1 MNTKALVKE
10 GRPLFWPWCAVML
23 AGIVSM
29 VRPLHSIGWIG
40 LFAVVLG
47 IPLLAVLP
55 LGSEFQNRTLS
66 LLLSQPVRRVKIW
79 TEKSFIAFVSVAS
92 VVSLFAFSPVMVE
105 TLPDRAQQLSALAVV
120 VAVVASAV
128 FWTLMAR
135 STIGGMALS
144 VGTALLIAGFATL
157 IGGLGVN
164 SFFWITHFTA
174 ISVSV
179 LLAYAAVMLWLGK
192 RTLARYQVTG
202 NMAGDDLL
210 TAGSDVILGSIARGA
225 RANPTR
231 PLANLIRKELR
242 LLRPVWLITAL
253 ASSTW
258 SCFACAELLRE
269 SNTDK
274 TLSLTVIG
282 TGISCV
288 IIIAILAG
296 CLSLGEEKTSGTY
309 AWHRTLPISPARQ
322 WSIKLLVALF
332 ASFTCAGLLPMLL
345 LLAGDHLFFPS
356 AFHAPAYFELFWLLA
371 VLVLTLLSFWCAC
384 AVNGTVTAVVWLV
397 STLVILGGVW
407 EFGIWAGPRFIEFVD
422 SKVDLFSN
430 FRITFYFSGLYKPRY
445 FDEMVNLNEMG
456 PNPLILWAP
465 SLILA
470 AIQSYVLFKSPIREG
485 AIHAVRKLLP
495 LISIGLLC
503 TACAYAVREL
513 SFQARWR
520 LTGSMYYV
528 KAGIEDAL
536 SVESNRDAAA
546 PLQLSVDDLRKYLSL
561 QRKGYRPDSPPWPWL
576 QGASFTVFPDKAH
589 PTTCCRNTSMVLPP
603 EWNYTATGRLADG
616 TELSISL
623 EPPADKP
630 TDPPRYDVRV
640 RRPGRT
646 SEVPIFEW

>member
-10 GRPLFWPWCAVML
+10 GRPLFWPWCAVMF
-23 AGIVSM
+23 AGIVSL

-47 IPLLAVLP
+47 VPLLAVLP

-66 LLLSQPVRRVKIW
+66 LLLSQPVRRAKIW
-79 TEKSFIAFVSVAS
+79 TEKSVLAFVSVAS

-192 RTLARYQVTG
+192 RTLARYQVSG

-231 PLANLIRKELR
+231 PLANLIRRELR
-242 LLRPVWLITAL
+242 LMRPVWLITVL
-253 ASSTW
+253 AATAWTCITFVSLWVRQTPAKSLSVAVIAVGVSS
-258 SCFACAELLRE
+258 A
-269 SNTDK
+269 
-274 TLSLTVIG
+274 V
-282 TGISCV
+282 
-288 IIIAILAG
+288 IIAILAG

-309 AWHRTLPISPARQ
+309 AWHRTLPISTARL
-322 WSIKLLVALF
+322 WFVKLL
-332 ASFTCAGLLPMLL
+332 ASLLVSFVCAGFVPLL
-345 LLAGDHLFFPS
+345 LMAAGGHLFPS
-356 AFHAPAYFELFWLLA
+356 AFPPGDANFQLAWLLA
-371 VLVLTLLSFWCAC
+371 ALAVTFISFWCAC

-397 STLVILGGVW
+397 SSLVILAGVS
-407 EFGIWAGPRFIEFVD
+407 EFGIWAGPWLMELIA
-422 SKVDLFSN
+422 SKFHLFSN

-465 SLILA
+465 SLVLA

-485 AIHAVRKLLP
+485 AIHVVRKLLP

-503 TACAYAVREL
+503 TFCAYAVREL

-528 KAGIEDAL
+528 EAGIEEAL
-536 SVESNRDAAA
+536 SVEANRNTAA
-546 PLQLSVDDLRKYLSL
+546 PLQLSADDLRRYVSL
-561 QRKGYRPDSPPWPWL
+561 RNKGYRPDSPPRPWL
-576 QGASFTVFPDKAH
+576 QGASFTIVPDKAH

-603 EWNYTATGRLADG
+603 EWNYTAIGRLADG
-616 TELSISL
+616 TELSFSL
-623 EPPADKP
+623 EPPVDKP
-630 TDPPRYDVRV
+630 TNPPRYDVRV
-640 RRPGRT
+640 RRPGGT